1 MPILLE
7 KNTFQVK
14 LFVFKIVLF
23 VGFPVFYRMQK
34 EKELEGRIK
43 EHTRE
48 MQERRRKPKGTP
60 QEEMEAARRELEV
73 VSVYF
78 FHSIPKYPSRRGKIP
93 SLRGYIFPTCPTKY
107 L

>member
-1 MPILLE
+1 
-7 KNTFQVK
+7 
-14 LFVFKIVLF
+14 
-23 VGFPVFYRMQK
+23 MQK

-78 FHSIPKYPSRRGKIP
+78 FHSIPEYLSRRGKVP
-93 SLRGYIFPTCPTKY
+93 SLRVYIFPTCPTKY

>member
-1 MPILLE
+1 
-7 KNTFQVK
+7 
-14 LFVFKIVLF
+14 
-23 VGFPVFYRMQK
+23 MQK

-60 QEEMEAARRELEV
+60 QQEMEAARRELEV

-78 FHSIPKYPSRRGKIP
+78 FHSIPEYLSRRGKVP
-93 SLRGYIFPTCPTKY
+93 SLRVYIFPRVQLNIYNYNGKQPKY
-107 L
+107 TVLRPFEIKTLILP

>member
-1 MPILLE
+1 
-7 KNTFQVK
+7 
-14 LFVFKIVLF
+14 
-23 VGFPVFYRMQK
+23 MQK

-73 VSVYF
+73 VS
-78 FHSIPKYPSRRGKIP
+78 S
-93 SLRGYIFPTCPTKY
+93 SLCLFEY
-107 L
+107 